1 MKKIIA
7 VVSVALIVLSAC
19 STSEEKDTKEAT
31 KSDSEK
37 AQAKTEKDTKS
48 SNSNTINE
56 KELEEFVRSMY
67 QADKQEDVEHA
78 DSLLTDDVQT
88 IVYRQFQSASQ
99 EDNKNYQKS
108 TSNPKLYKGVDDED
122 TYLATLEVKVK
133 NNKTKD
139 TSWKQKTMQLKT
151 KDNKVSEIE
160 QVGER
165 DIFDKQD

>member
-7 VVSVALIVLSAC
+7 IVSVALIVLSAC
-19 STSEEKDTKEAT
+19 STSEEKETKP
-31 KSDSEK
+31 SSEK
-37 AQAKTEKDTKS
+37 AQAKTEQDTNSSKS
-48 SNSNTINE
+48 NDINE

-67 QADKQEDVEHA
+67 QADKREDVEHA
-78 DSLLTDDVQT
+78 DTLLTDDVQT

-108 TSNPKLYKGVDDED
+108 TSNPKLYKGVDDEN
-122 TYLATLEVKVK
+122 TYLATLEVKIK

-139 TSWKQKTMQLKT
+139 TSWKQKTMKLKT

-165 DIFDKQD
+165 DIFDEQD